1 MTPDATTVGVW
12 VIGAAAVITALLIIG
27 KFIRMAWQAGRRL
40 GHFLDDWFGEPSR
53 DGVPG
58 RPGIPARIG
67 ALEESS
73 GQVCE
78 RLGDVDRRVRRV
90 EHELH
95 PNSGASLRDAVDR
108 VEREVSKPPSAA
120 IQQTFVTPPP
130 DQAGE

>member
-1 MTPDATTVGVW
+1 MTPDATTIGMW

-27 KFIRMAWQAGRRL
+27 RFIRMAWQAGRRL
-40 GHFLDDWFGEPSR
+40 GHFLDDWFGEPPR

-67 ALEESS
+67 ALEETS
-73 GQVCE
+73 GQMCE
-78 RLGDVDRRVRRV
+78 RLGAVDSRVQRV

-95 PNSGASLRDAVDR
+95 PNSGSSLRDAVDR
-108 VEREVSKPPSAA
+108 VEREVSKPQPA

-130 DQAGE
+130 DPVGE